1 MTRAVNTALAGSG
14 GVLQVVNAT
23 YGTQASTTNTA
34 NFVTTGFTLSIT
46 PSSPTSKILILSTSN
61 GYQTAAA
68 YVWFTVFRDAVN
80 LGNASYG
87 FGELY
92 GNTGD
97 RFGQVSLN
105 FLDSPATTSAIT
117 YSVRFK
123 VSSATGYMNLNT
135 GEFSTMSLLEI
146 AG

>member
-14 GVLQVVNAT
+14 GVLQVVNGT
-23 YGTQASTTNTA
+23 YGTQVSTTSTS
-34 NFVTTGFTLSIT
+34 FVTTGFTLSIT
-46 PSSPTSKILILSTSN
+46 PSSSSSKILVLGSFN
-61 GYQTAAA
+61 GYQSAAA
-68 YVWFTVFRDAVN
+68 YVWFTVFRDATN
-80 LGNASYG
+80 IGNATYG

-117 YSVRFK
+117 YSVRFR
-123 VSSATGYMNLNT
+123 VSSATGYMNLST